1 MTFRF
6 FHNLLGFEMIL
17 QQFLTSLVNLLILTC
32 LQLLE
37 GVESFDF
44 FEDISTLIGLCIKAS
59 IKNIERVCH
68 GFDIRLEWVHHID
81 DGCEQVGKSLFT
93 FAENESNELITATS
107 EGTICHN
114 VERLFLLIDVDWVRY
129 EMSKYYIPSG
139 WML

>member
-68 GFDIRLEWVHHID
+68 GFDIRLE
-81 DGCEQVGKSLFT
+81 
-93 FAENESNELITATS
+93 
-107 EGTICHN
+107 
-114 VERLFLLIDVDWVRY
+114 
-129 EMSKYYIPSG
+129 
-139 WML
+139 